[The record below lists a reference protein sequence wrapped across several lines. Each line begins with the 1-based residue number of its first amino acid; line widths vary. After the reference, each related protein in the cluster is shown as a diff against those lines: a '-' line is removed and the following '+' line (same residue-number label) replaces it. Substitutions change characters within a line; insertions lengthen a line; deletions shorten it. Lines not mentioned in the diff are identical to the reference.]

1 MTTPKRTHPLGLFQH
16 IAKSLKDY
24 WFLFILLLS
33 QWHHI
38 NSIWFWGTLV
48 LILMAFLIWPT
59 LKWLTLS
66 YAVTPDA
73 VIIHSGIFVR
83 HHEHIPYSR
92 IQTVQ
97 RKQWFY
103 LRPFKLE
110 EVLIET
116 ASHDDSAPEA
126 RLAAVPTDV
135 ADTIEHYRH
144 MAPTTVTTDV
154 ASAASPSTTDAG
166 VPTATPVLAHYQINS
181 ADLVK
186 FGLTSLIFIP
196 FLLVLLGLYNKIPK
210 SFTKIPKSFT
220 NSLINDASHMALT
233 LLIGGVILI
242 IVIAWLGA
250 FLWTLTRYYHF
261 ELDREPDQLKAAKG
275 LFQRNTIT
283 APIARI
289 QAVRIK
295 QNLLRQWLHL
305 QTVQVLI
312 ASKAAS
318 DDDDNDLVIMPVI
331 ANQAV
336 YTTMTPFVDWLPQ
349 RAPDLTA
356 LRVPH
361 NWYLM
366 RNAILFVA
374 LPAIGIA
381 WLWPHLSWISILLV
395 IIAVLQGRFA
405 GRNTAGAL
413 ISPNL
418 LALQTGHFWTR
429 EVYYVPADKIQS
441 MRFQQSVWMKKT
453 QLAHLTVNVR
463 HGNHNQAIALRYVPV
478 VAAQTLYDWYLHRA

>member
-16 IAKSLKDY
+16 IAKSLKAY

-38 NSIWFWGTLV
+38 NSIWFWGTLT
-48 LILMAFLIWPT
+48 LMIFVFLIWPT

-66 YAVTPDA
+66 YIVTPDA
-73 VIIHSGIFVR
+73 IIVHSGIFVR

-103 LRPFKLE
+103 LRPFHLE

-126 RLAAVPTDV
+126 RLAAVPTSV
-135 ADTIEHYRH
+135 ATTIEHYRH
-144 MAPTTVTTDV
+144 AAPVPATTAEATTTSV
-154 ASAASPSTTDAG
+154 LPAEATTTAA
-166 VPTATPVLAHYQINS
+166 TALAHYRINS
-181 ADLVK
+181 RDLIK

-210 SFTKIPKSFT
+210 SFT
-220 NSLINDASHMALT
+220 NALIDDASHMALA
-233 LLIGGVILI
+233 LLIGGALLI
-242 IVIAWLGA
+242 IVLAWLGA
-250 FLWTLTRYYHF
+250 FFWTLTRYYHF
-261 ELDREPDQLKAAKG
+261 ELEREPDQLRAAKG

-283 APIARI
+283 APLARI

-295 QNLLRQWLHL
+295 QNVLRQWLHL

-331 ANQAV
+331 ANQTV
-336 YTTMTPFVDWLPQ
+336 YQTMTPFIDWLPQ
-349 RAPDLTA
+349 TAPDLSI
-356 LRVPH
+356 LRVPR
-361 NWYLM
+361 NWYLI

-374 LPAIGIA
+374 LPAIIIA
-381 WLWPHLSWISILLV
+381 WFWPHLSWISLLLV
-395 IIAVLQGRFA
+395 IIAGLQGRFA

-413 ISPNL
+413 LKADL

-441 MRFQQSVWMKKT
+441 MRFQQSIWMKKT

-463 HGNHNQAIALRYVPV
+463 HGNHNQAIELRYIPV
-478 VAAQTLYDWYLHRA
+478 TAAQDLYDWYLHRA

>member
-1 MTTPKRTHPLGLFQH
+1 MTTPKRTHPLGLLQH
-16 IAKSLKDY
+16 IAKSIKDY

-33 QWHHI
+33 QWQHI
-38 NSIWFWGTLV
+38 NSVWFWGTLV
-48 LILMAFLIWPT
+48 LMLVAFLIWPT
-59 LKWLTLS
+59 LKWLMLS

-73 VIIHSGIFVR
+73 VIVHSGIFVR

-144 MAPTTVTTDV
+144 TAPATTPTAVDETSTPSMTDT
-154 ASAASPSTTDAG
+154 ADPTDA
-166 VPTATPVLAHYQINS
+166 TVLAHYRINS
-181 ADLVK
+181 VDLVK

-196 FLLVLLGLYNKIPK
+196 FLLVLLGLYNKIPE
-210 SFTKIPKSFT
+210 SFT
-220 NSLINDASHMALT
+220 NSLINDASHMALA
-233 LLIGGVILI
+233 LLIGGAILI

-250 FLWTLTRYYHF
+250 FFWTLTRYYHF

-295 QNLLRQWLHL
+295 QNILRQWLHL

-336 YTTMTPFVDWLPQ
+336 YSTMTPFVDWLP
-349 RAPDLTA
+349 RTAPDLTA
-356 LRVPH
+356 LRVPR

-366 RNAILFVA
+366 RNAVLFVA
-374 LPAIGIA
+374 LPAIIIA
-381 WLWPHLSWISILLV
+381 WFWPHLSWISLLLV

-405 GRNTAGAL
+405 GHNTAGAL

-429 EVYYVPADKIQS
+429 EVYYIPADKIQS
-441 MRFQQSVWMKKT
+441 MRFQQSIWMKKT

-463 HGNHNQAIALRYVPV
+463 HGNHNQAIELRYVPV
-478 VAAQTLYDWYLHRA
+478 AAAQDLYDWYLHRT